1 MIREIV
7 AGNELLVAPKVP
19 LLPRDIFNDVGPQ
32 DHYNSDKDTGE
43 LNQFL
48 LFIFFQTLMAF
59 N

>member
-48 LFIFFQTLMAF
+48 LFLFFQRL
-59 N
+59 